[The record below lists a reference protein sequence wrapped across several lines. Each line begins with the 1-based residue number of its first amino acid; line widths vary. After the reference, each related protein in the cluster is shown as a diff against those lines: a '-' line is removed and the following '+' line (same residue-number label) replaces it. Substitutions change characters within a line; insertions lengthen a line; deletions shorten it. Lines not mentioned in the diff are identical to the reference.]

1 MKNRFLVFLL
11 FFSLL
16 LPLWGQWQ
24 HLGFIPNRGQW
35 DASVRYVLV
44 TKGYTVWVFP
54 DRWVFFPA
62 RSGANA
68 LLDGNRGHTT
78 PAPLEMKLPA
88 AVDTILAEQP
98 MAGRVNFFLG
108 NDPDGWVS
116 NLLHYRRLRCV
127 AAGVEYELVVANGAL
142 EYRIRAEHPEHLERL
157 LFQLPEQ
164 WKAVVLEDGTLELQY
179 QSVPIFR
186 HTSPRMFQLRSNDTI
201 PVAGQF
207 VQSGDGFRFALA
219 QSLPDMPVLID
230 PLVYSTFVGTDSSDK
245 GKAIL
250 VDNNGNA
257 IVAGSTEDA
266 DFPTTSGAYDQTHNG
281 DDDVFVLK
289 LNANGS
295 SLIFATFIG
304 GSEGDEPGAMT
315 QDNSGNLYLVGS
327 TESSDFPTTS
337 GAYDRTHNGEEDAFV
352 VKLNSSGSAL
362 LYATYVGG
370 SENDYGTGVAVD
382 NNGRA
387 VACGYTESSNF
398 PTTNGAYD
406 TDHNGE
412 EDAFVLRLNPA
423 GSNLVYS
430 TFLGGDDD
438 DEAHDVMLR
447 GNGMAIVCGY
457 TKSTDFPTTN
467 GAYDQSHNGSRD
479 WFVTALNSNGSQLSF
494 STFVGGSSSDEAYAI
509 APGPSNSIIVA
520 GSTESSNF
528 PTTSGAYD
536 QSFNGAKDVAVVR
549 LNHSASQL
557 MWGTFVGGSSEEV
570 AEDCFTTDSYVYLTG
585 KTSSSDFP
593 TSSNA
598 YDQTHNG
605 SEDVFIAQL
614 TINGSALPYSTFLG
628 GSQDDEGKS
637 IVASGCAVYVTGY
650 TYSSNFPTTSSAY
663 DQSFNGEEDA
673 FVVKLGIGAS
683 FTISASDQEIC
694 AGESVQLE
702 VQPQPSGASYSWS
715 PATGL
720 SSTSV
725 PNPTATPPST
735 ITYTVTVTTPDGCSG
750 STSITITVS
759 PPMQLTTSDQTI
771 CQGDTVQIGVT
782 VSGGTS
788 PYSYSWSPATGL
800 SDPNVAQPDAF
811 PQSTTVY
818 TVTVTDAVGC
828 STQATVTVTVNP
840 QPTITLSDVEVCQ
853 GDTVQ
858 IGAEAQGGTPPY
870 SYSWSPASG
879 LSDPNVAQPDAFPQ
893 STTVYTV
900 TVTDA
905 VGCSTQATVTVTVN
919 PQPTITLSDVE
930 VCQGDTVQ
938 IGAEAQGGTPPYSYS
953 WSPASGLSDPNVA
966 QPDAFPETTTEYTV
980 TVTDARGCSVEQTVT
995 VTVIPQPQITTSVD
1009 ALDFGALGE
1018 CSPSADTTVVVTN
1031 SGQSAVTLTTVEV
1044 PSPHFSYTA
1053 PALPVSIPAGQSVT
1067 LYFRYSPQTVGT
1079 HTAPVYLRFDPC
1091 EFRDTLELSGE
1102 KTEITVALSHS
1113 AVEFPPMPECELQTV
1128 DTAVILRNSG
1138 SEPLQITSITVP
1150 TPFSLVS
1157 PASLPVTVPAYDSIV
1172 LVFRYTPTQ
1181 AGRYAASVP
1190 IDFRS
1195 ANCDAELQLTLR
1207 GTVTSVEVQAS
1218 LDAIDFG
1225 TILGCEE
1232 ARDTVIFIENQGE
1245 TPISITGISSSDPAF
1260 RPVVSGSGQVA
1271 AGEQLA
1277 VTIRF
1282 SPSGSGHF
1290 QGTVQ
1295 LSYEPCNGVITIPV
1309 EGNKEGVLFVAPDT
1323 VEFEKLVLCADTLA
1337 TETVNL
1343 HNLSGGA
1350 ISGTITDV
1358 SITPPFATSLQPGV
1372 TIAAGDSLPFTITF
1386 HATAPG
1392 HYTGELVIRL
1402 SPCDVE
1408 KRILLVGNA
1417 ADAQLQAALTVVD
1430 FGTVDFGN
1438 TATAAVA
1445 VVNTGGV
1452 SLEVSEFAGL
1462 QPPFTIVSP
1471 ALPVTV
1477 EPGDTLWITVALDG
1491 NQSGTFEDTLIVRSS
1506 DPCDLAVS
1514 IALQGTVGQRPNI
1527 GVAVCDRDFGVVLV
1541 GDSRDDTVC
1550 VRNTGRL
1557 SLRILQMEWVQNPDG
1572 VFQLLSNPQGT
1583 DVAPDQQQA
1592 VWVRFTPQAE
1602 QQYEGVIRVTLDTG
1616 YTTLK
1621 DPPSSIQV
1629 LEAYIT
1635 VRGRGIAPGLQA
1647 TGIDFDEV
1655 PIFHSKVDSIVIAN
1669 TGSVAVTITGLS
1681 WSANPQSVFALDSTV
1696 PSTFILPP
1704 KSELS
1709 IPISFVPTA
1718 EQPYQGT
1725 LRIIPGSGDPVEVS
1739 ISGVGVASHT
1749 IIALP
1754 QRIEVEPKDRGV
1766 RVPVALLSTQRDQRI
1781 FQMVA
1786 PVTFTATVRWDARL
1800 FHLQDVVDATVQ
1812 NFEVQPDGQVEATI
1826 TKTFGALDSD
1836 SLVVCEL
1843 VGDILLGP
1851 ADSVQMLFTAYQWGD
1866 PAVLVQPR
1874 NGEMLLTNICT
1885 QGGKRLL
1892 DFKDLFGI
1900 NVSPNPSSAQAVRV
1914 TIYAVEKAASVFQVV
1929 TPSGEVVFEQ
1939 RFAAEDIPEAEPGR
1953 AAQIQ
1958 IQLPPILSSGT
1969 YFLRFRSPARE
1980 AVTTL
1985 LIVR

>member
-16 LPLWGQWQ
+16 LPVWGQWQ

-44 TKGYTVWVFP
+44 TEGYTVWIFP

-98 MAGRVNFFLG
+98 MAGRINFFLG
-108 NDPDGWVS
+108 NDPDRWVS
-116 NLLHYRRLRCV
+116 NLSHYQRLRCV
-127 AAGVEYELVVANGAL
+127 AAGIEYELVVASGAL
-142 EYRIRAEHPEHLERL
+142 EYRIRAAHPEHLEHL
-157 LFQLPEQ
+157 LFRLPEQ
-164 WKAVVLEDGTLELQY
+164 WKAIVLEDGTLELRY
-179 QSVPIFR
+179 QFVPIFR
-186 HTSPRMFQLRSNDTI
+186 HTPPRMFQLRSSDTI
-201 PVAGQF
+201 PITGQF
-207 VQSGDGFRFALA
+207 VQSGDGFRFALSE
-219 QSLPDMPVLID
+219 SLPDAPVVID

-266 DFPTTSGAYDQTHNG
+266 DFPTTSGAYDQAHNG
-281 DDDVFVLK
+281 DEDVFVLK
-289 LNANGS
+289 LNADGS
-295 SLIFATFIG
+295 NLIFATFIG
-304 GSEGDEPGAMT
+304 GSGEDEPGAMT

-327 TESSDFPTTS
+327 TESTDFPTTI
-337 GAYDRTHNGEEDAFV
+337 GAYDRMHNGESDVFV
-352 VKLNSSGSAL
+352 VKLNSNGSNL
-362 LYATYVGG
+362 SYATYVGG
-370 SENDYGTGVAVD
+370 GGDDEGTGVAVD
-382 NNGRA
+382 NNGRV

-398 PTTNGAYD
+398 PTTIGAYD
-406 TDHNGE
+406 RTLGGDK
-412 EDAFVLRLNPA
+412 DAFVLRLNPA
-423 GSNLVYS
+423 GSDLVYS
-430 TFLGGDDD
+430 TFLGGSNG

-457 TKSTDFPTTN
+457 TRSTDFPTSN
-467 GAYDQSHNGSRD
+467 GAYDPSHNGGKD
-479 WFVTALNSNGSQLSF
+479 WFVTALNGNGSQVSF
-494 STFVGGSSSDEAYAI
+494 STFVGGNNNDEAYAV

-520 GSTESSNF
+520 GSTGSSNF
-528 PTTSGAYD
+528 PTSSGAYD
-536 QSFNGAKDVAVVR
+536 QSFNGGRDVAVVR

-557 MWGTFVGGSSEEV
+557 MWGTFIGGSSEEV
-570 AEDCFTTDSYVYLTG
+570 AEDCFATDSYVYLTG
-585 KTSSSDFP
+585 KTSSSNFP

-605 SEDVFIAQL
+605 GEDVFIAQL
-614 TINGSALPYSTFLG
+614 NINGSALPYSTFLG

-650 TYSSNFPTTSSAY
+650 TYSSNFPTTSGAY
-663 DQSFNGEEDA
+663 DPSFNGEEDA

-759 PPMQLTTSDQTI
+759 PPIQLSTSDQTI

-800 SDPNVAQPDAF
+800 SDPNVAQPEAS

-818 TVTVTDAVGC
+818 TVTVTDAIGC

-840 QPTITLSDVEVCQ
+840 KPTITLSDVEVCQ

-870 SYSWSPASG
+870 SYSWSPATG
-879 LSDPNVAQPDAFPQ
+879 LSDPNVAQPDASPQ
-893 STTVYTV
+893 TTTEYTV

-905 VGCSTQATVTVTVN
+905 KGCSVQGTVTVTVN
-919 PQPTITLSDVE
+919 PKPTITLSDVE

-953 WSPASGLSDPNVA
+953 WSPATGLSDPKVA
-966 QPDAFPETTTEYTV
+966 EPDAFPQTTTEYTV
-980 TVTDARGCSVEQTVT
+980 TVTDAKGCSVEQTVT

-1018 CSPSADTTVVVTN
+1018 CSPSADSTVVVTN
-1031 SGQSAVTLTTVEV
+1031 AGQSAVTLTAVEV
-1044 PSPHFSYTA
+1044 PSPNFSYTA
-1053 PALPVSIPAGQSVT
+1053 PALPISIPAGQSVT
-1067 LYFRYSPQTVGT
+1067 LHFRYSPQTVGT
-1079 HTAPVYLRFDPC
+1079 HTTPVYLRFEPC

-1113 AVEFPPMPECELQTV
+1113 AVEFPPMPECELQV
-1128 DTAVILRNSG
+1128 MDTTVILRNSG
-1138 SEPLQITSITVP
+1138 SEPLQITSIAVP

-1157 PASLPVTVPAYDSIV
+1157 PASLPVTVPAYDSIA
-1172 LVFRYTPTQ
+1172 LVFRYAPTQ
-1181 AGRYAASVP
+1181 AGTYTANVP
-1190 IDFRS
+1190 IGFRS

-1232 ARDTVIFIENQGE
+1232 ARDTVIFIENRGE

-1260 RPVVSGSGQVA
+1260 QPAISGSGQIA

-1277 VTIRF
+1277 VTIQFR
-1282 SPSGSGHF
+1282 PSGSGHF

-1295 LSYEPCNGVITIPV
+1295 LSYEPCSGVITIPV

-1323 VEFEKLVLCADTLA
+1323 VEFETLVLCADTLA
-1337 TETVNL
+1337 TETVKL

-1358 SITPPFATSLQPGV
+1358 SITPPFATSLQPGA

-1392 HYTGELVIRL
+1392 HYTGELVIRF

-1408 KRILLVGNA
+1408 KRILLVGDA
-1417 ADAQLQAALTVVD
+1417 VDAQLQAALTVVD

-1438 TATAAVA
+1438 TATAEVA

-1452 SLEVSEFAGL
+1452 PVEVSEFAGL

-1477 EPGDTLWITVALDG
+1477 DPGDTLWITVVLDG
-1491 NQSGTFEDTLIVRSS
+1491 TRSGAFEDTLIVRSS

-1514 IALQGTVGQRPNI
+1514 IALQGTVGQRPSI
-1527 GVAVCDRDFGVVLV
+1527 GVAVCDRDFGAVLV
-1541 GDSRDDTVC
+1541 GASKEDTVC

-1602 QQYEGVIRVTLDTG
+1602 QQYEGVIRVVLDTG
-1616 YTTLK
+1616 YTTQK
-1621 DPPSSIQV
+1621 DSPPLVQE

-1635 VRGRGIAPGLQA
+1635 VRGRGIEPALQA
-1647 TGIDFDEV
+1647 TGIDFGEV
-1655 PIFHSKVDSIVIAN
+1655 PISHSKLDSIVIAN
-1669 TGSVAVTITGLS
+1669 TGSVAVTVTELS
-1681 WSANPQSVFALDSTV
+1681 WGANPQGVFAIDSTV
-1696 PSTFILPP
+1696 TASFTLPP
-1704 KSELS
+1704 KSKQR
-1709 IPISFVPTA
+1709 IPIVFAPTA
-1718 EQPYQGT
+1718 EQPYTGR
-1725 LRIIPGSGDPVEVS
+1725 LRIIPASGDPVEVA
-1739 ISGVGVASHT
+1739 IVGVGVASHT

-1754 QRIEVEPKDRGV
+1754 PRIEVEPKDRGI
-1766 RVPVALLSTQRDQRI
+1766 RIPVALLSTQQDQRI

-1786 PVTFTATVRWDARL
+1786 PVTFTATVRWDTRL
-1800 FHLQDVVDATVQ
+1800 FYLQDIIGATVQ
-1812 NFEVQPDGQVEATI
+1812 NFEIQPDGQAEATI
-1826 TKTFGALDSD
+1826 AKTFSAIESD

-1843 VGDILLGP
+1843 VGDVLLGP
-1851 ADSVQMLFTAYQWGD
+1851 SDSVQMLFITYQWSD
-1866 PAVLVQPR
+1866 PAVLIQPR

-1900 NVSPNPSSAQAVRV
+1900 NVSPNPSSAQMVRV
-1914 TIYAVEKAASVFQVV
+1914 TVYAVEKAASVFQVL
-1929 TPSGEVVFEQ
+1929 TPRGEVVFER
-1939 RFAAEDIPEAEPGR
+1939 RFSAEEIPRMEIGK
-1953 AAQIQ
+1953 AAQLQ
-1958 IQLPPILSSGT
+1958 VQLPPTLSTGV

-1980 AVTTL
+1980 AVKTL

>member
-11 FFSLL
+11 FSSLL

-44 TKGYTVWVFP
+44 TEGYTVWIFP

-62 RSGANA
+62 RSGSDA

-108 NDPDGWVS
+108 NDPDRWVS

-127 AAGVEYELVVANGAL
+127 AAGVEYELVVASGAL
-142 EYRIRAEHPEHLERL
+142 EYRIRAEHPEHLKRL
-157 LFQLPEQ
+157 LFRLPEQ
-164 WKAVVLEDGTLELQY
+164 WQAVVLEDGTLELRY
-179 QSVPIFR
+179 QSMPVFR
-186 HTSPRMFQLRSNDTI
+186 HTPPRMFQLQANDTI
-201 PVAGQF
+201 PIHGQF
-207 VQSGDGFRFALA
+207 LQRPDGFRFALA
-219 QSLPDMPVLID
+219 QPLSDAPVVID
-230 PLVYSTFVGTDSSDK
+230 PLVYSTFVGTDSSDE

-337 GAYDRTHNGEEDAFV
+337 GAYDQTHNGEEDAFV

-467 GAYDQSHNGSRD
+467 GAYDQSHNGSKD

-536 QSFNGAKDVAVVR
+536 QSFNGDKDVAVAR

-557 MWGTFVGGSSEEV
+557 MWGTFIGGSSEEV

-585 KTSSSDFP
+585 KTSSSNFP

-650 TYSSNFPTTSSAY
+650 TYSSNFPTTSGAY

-800 SDPNVAQPDAF
+800 SDPNVAQPEAF

-818 TVTVTDAVGC
+818 TVTVTDAAGC

-840 QPTITLSDVEVCQ
+840 KPTITLSNAEICQGDTVRIGAEAQGGTPPYSYSWSPATGLSDPNVAQPEAFPQATTEYTVTVTDAKGCSVQGSVTVTVNPKPTITLSDVEVCQ

-870 SYSWSPASG
+870 SYSWSPATG
-879 LSDPNVAQPDAFPQ
+879 LSDPNVAQPEAFPQ
-893 STTVYTV
+893 
-900 TVTDA
+900 A
-905 VGCSTQATVTVTVN
+905 
-919 PQPTITLSDVE
+919 
-930 VCQGDTVQ
+930 
-938 IGAEAQGGTPPYSYS
+938 
-953 WSPASGLSDPNVA
+953 
-966 QPDAFPETTTEYTV
+966 TTEYTV
-980 TVTDARGCSVEQTVT
+980 TVTDARGCSVEHSVT

-1009 ALDFGALGE
+1009 ALDFGALGG

-1031 SGQSAVTLTTVEV
+1031 SGQSAVTLTAVEV

-1053 PALPVSIPAGQSVT
+1053 PALPISIPAGQSVT
-1067 LYFRYSPQTVGT
+1067 LHFRYSPQTVGT
-1079 HTAPVYLRFDPC
+1079 HTAPVYLRFEPC

-1113 AVEFPPMPECELQTV
+1113 AVEFPPMPECELQTM
-1128 DTAVILRNSG
+1128 DTTVILRNSG

-1157 PASLPVTVPAYDSIV
+1157 PASLPVTVPAYDSIA
-1172 LVFRYTPTQ
+1172 LVFRYAPTQ
-1181 AGRYAASVP
+1181 AGRYAANVP
-1190 IDFRS
+1190 IGFRS

-1207 GTVTSVEVQAS
+1207 GTVTSVAVQAS

-1260 RPVVSGSGQVA
+1260 QPVMSGSGQVA
-1271 AGEQLA
+1271 PGEQLA

-1323 VEFEKLVLCADTLA
+1323 VEFETLVLCADTLA

-1358 SITPPFATSLQPGV
+1358 SITPPFATSLQPGT

-1408 KRILLVGNA
+1408 KRILLVGDA
-1417 ADAQLQAALTVVD
+1417 VDAQLQAALTVVD

-1438 TATAAVA
+1438 TATAEVA

-1621 DPPSSIQV
+1621 DPPPSIQV

-1647 TGIDFDEV
+1647 TGIDFGQV
-1655 PIFHSKVDSIVIAN
+1655 PIFHSRVDSIVIAN
-1669 TGSVAVTITGLS
+1669 TGSVAVTITELS

-1696 PSTFILPP
+1696 ASTFTLPP

-1725 LRIIPGSGDPVEVS
+1725 LRIIPSSGDPVEVS

-1766 RVPVALLSTQRDQRI
+1766 RIPVALLSTQQDQRI

-1800 FHLQDVVDATVQ
+1800 FHLQNVVGATVQ
-1812 NFEVQPDGQVEATI
+1812 NFEVQPDGQAEATI
-1826 TKTFGALDSD
+1826 TKTFEALDSD

-1929 TPSGEVVFEQ
+1929 TPRGEVVFEQ

-1953 AAQIQ
+1953 AAQLQ